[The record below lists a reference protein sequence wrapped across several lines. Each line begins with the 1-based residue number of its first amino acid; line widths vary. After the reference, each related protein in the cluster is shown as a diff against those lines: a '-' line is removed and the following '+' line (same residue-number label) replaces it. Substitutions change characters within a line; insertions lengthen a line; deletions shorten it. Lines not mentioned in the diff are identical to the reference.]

1 MIYDR
6 TERSYG
12 DGQWHCPFSREW
24 VERMARAA
32 KRCERLTAAEIE
44 AFVRRLNEGAMIPV
58 WEEGFLDEPQ
68 DARGLP
74 LSWCREYE
82 ERHRQWPTECTAIY
96 DYDSIPEVVITDGKD
111 DWPMK
116 RWEMPLTA

>member
-12 DGQWHCPFSREW
+12 DGQWHCPFSQEW

-44 AFVRRLNEGAMIPV
+44 VLDRRLNEGAMIPV
-58 WEEGFLDEPQ
+58 WEEGFLDGPQ

-74 LSWCREYE
+74 LSWYREYE
-82 ERHRQWPTECTAIY
+82 ERHRGWPECCTAIY
-96 DYDSIPEVVITDGKD
+96 DYDSIPEMVVTNGED
-111 DWPMK
+111 DWPLMVQEK
-116 RWEMPLTA
+116 ILTA

>member
-32 KRCERLTAAEIE
+32 KRCERLTAAQIE
-44 AFVRRLNEGAMIPV
+44 VFDRRLNEGMIPV
-58 WEEGFLDEPQ
+58 WEEGFLDGPQ

-82 ERHRQWPTECTAIY
+82 EIHRGWPECCTAIY
-96 DYDSIPEVVITDGKD
+96 DYDSIPEMVVTNGKD
-111 DWPMK
+111 DWPLRLREK
-116 RWEMPLTA
+116 ILTA